1 MTKSVVDNLHNIRI
15 KNFGVA
21 NKKIISYQEKYKK
34 KYDAKHKVKS
44 FKKTFRRG
52 SLVQYRKHKSK
63 KAKGAK
69 MSLTWFPRSSC
80 CKIYSIDTDRCHV
93 ILQDRKTKK
102 ILPETVHF
110 EYIRKFTKK

>member
-1 MTKSVVDNLHNIRI
+1 MTKTVVDNLYNIRI

-21 NKKIISYQEKYKK
+21 NKKIIVYQEKYKK
-34 KYDAKHKVKS
+34 KYDKRNKVKC

-52 SLVQYRKHKSK
+52 NLVQYRKHKSK

-69 MSLTWFPRSSC
+69 TSLTWFPRNSC

-102 ILPETVHF
+102 ILPKTVHF
-110 EYIRKFTKK
+110 EYIRRFPRK